1 MTERGILTAE
11 GEEEFDLIVCA
22 TGFDVS
28 FRLSWNLVGR
38 NGVQLD
44 EEWKDEP
51 EAYFGM
57 CAVDNPNYFIYAGPN
72 SPVAHGVLMGS
83 MDVMTEYILKWCK
96 KIAGEDIKSI
106 SVKRKVVNDLSTWSQ
121 ELLKRTVWA
130 GECRSWYKN
139 NSTNGKITALHVG
152 SVIHYREIL
161 QDIRGEDF
169 DIDYRSRNEFRFL
182 GNGMTQRETAGG
194 DLSYYLKP

>member
-1 MTERGILTAE
+1 MINGTPEQKAMDQLYRKKMEDALGGDPELIKRLVPTFNVGCRRLTPGDGYLNALHQDNVRTNLTPISRMTERGILTAE

-28 FRLSWNLVGR
+28 FRPSWNLVGR
-38 NGVQLD
+38 NGVQLE

-83 MDVMTEYILKWCK
+83 MDAMTEYILKWCK
-96 KIAGEDIKSI
+96 KIAAEDIK
-106 SVKRKVVNDLSTWSQ
+106 
-121 ELLKRTVWA
+121 
-130 GECRSWYKN
+130 
-139 NSTNGKITALHVG
+139 
-152 SVIHYREIL
+152 
-161 QDIRGEDF
+161 
-169 DIDYRSRNEFRFL
+169 
-182 GNGMTQRETAGG
+182 
-194 DLSYYLKP
+194 